1 MTAAYDIAVIGAGPA
16 GMAAAATAD
25 GLGLATVLIDE
36 QAAPGGQ
43 IYRNIE
49 GAPLADR
56 AVLGADYEAGAALAA
71 ALRGS
76 GVDYLDTTTV
86 WRVTPENEIGVT
98 RAGAA
103 RLISAKHIVIATGA
117 LERPMPLPG
126 WTLPGVMTAGA
137 AQVMLKSAAAVAP
150 GAVFAGCGPLL
161 YLIVGQYLRA
171 GAPIAALIDTTP
183 RTNIWRAAPLLPRA
197 LAAGNYLAKGL
208 AMMRDIRR
216 AGVRVIR
223 GVDGLAALGEGH
235 LRAVGYS
242 RGGRRAT
249 IETEHLFLHQGIV
262 ANVNLAMAAGC
273 AHHWDARQLG
283 WRPAC
288 DGWGRS
294 SVDGVSIAGD
304 GAGIGGAQVAEL
316 DGRLAALD
324 AACRLGRIEVAERDR
339 RAAPLHAARRR
350 DLRIRPFLEALYRPA
365 DDQRVPLADDVIVCR
380 CEDVT
385 AGDIRAAL
393 ALGCPGPNQL
403 KAFTR
408 CGMGPCQGRL
418 CGPTVTELIAAERGV
433 PVADVGYYRLRPPVK
448 PVTLGELAG
457 TAPSSDAPGG
467 A

>member
-1 MTAAYDIAVIGAGPA
+1 MTAAYDLAVIGAGPA
-16 GMAAAATAD
+16 GMAAAVVAD

-49 GAPLADR
+49 GSPLADR

-71 ALRGS
+71 ALRAS
-76 GVDYLDTTTV
+76 GVEYLDTTTV

-103 RLISAKHIVIATGA
+103 RLMSAKHIVLATGA

-150 GAVFAGCGPLL
+150 GAVFAGSGPLL

-171 GAPIAALIDTTP
+171 GAPVAALIDTTP
-183 RTNIWRAAPLLPRA
+183 RANGWRAAPLLPQA

-208 AMMRDIRR
+208 ALMRDIRR

-223 GVDGLAALGEGH
+223 GVDRLAAIGEGR
-235 LRAVGYS
+235 LRAVACS
-242 RGGRRAT
+242 RGGRRET
-249 IETEHLFLHQGIV
+249 IETEHLFLHQGVV

-283 WRPAC
+283 WRPAT
-288 DGWGRS
+288 DDWGRS

-304 GAGIGGAQVAEL
+304 GAGIGGARAAEL

-324 AACRLGRIEVAERDR
+324 AACRLGRIDAAERDR
-339 RAAPLHAARRR
+339 RAAPLRAARRR
-350 DLRIRPFLEALYRPA
+350 DRRIRPFLETLYRPA
-365 DDQRVPLADDVIVCR
+365 DDLRIPVADDVVVCR
-380 CEDVT
+380 CEEVT
-385 AGDIRAAL
+385 VGNIRAAL

-433 PVADVGYYRLRPPVK
+433 PVDDVGYYRLRPPVK

-457 TAPSSDAPGG
+457 AAPTRDTPGG